1 MESQDE
7 KEINENESKFILQF
21 KSNNPT
27 IELATKLLE
36 VAPVP
41 MSKVIFQNSGSEAV
55 DTAIKLVWYYQ
66 NARGKVQ

>member
-27 IELATKLLE
+27 ISYNKWAKF
-36 VAPVP
+36 
-41 MSKVIFQNSGSEAV
+41 KG
-55 DTAIKLVWYYQ
+55 
-66 NARGKVQ
+66 